1 MQFSINT
8 DKPKATTD
16 KNSKGIKSDSS
27 SKIKEKE
34 NSFLSILESIV
45 PSNKE
50 ETREINELWQRLP
63 EMEKRFLNTPNQENL
78 QEYKKLVKDITNTIL
93 KNNTNLSQAKQRGRN
108 DKKVLMT
115 VKILDE
121 NIQILAT
128 TMLSPQNSAFSL
140 LKQLERIRGLL
151 MDLKE

>member
-50 ETREINELWQRLP
+50 ETREINELWQKLP

>member
-1 MQFSINT
+1 
-8 DKPKATTD
+8 
-16 KNSKGIKSDSS
+16 
-27 SKIKEKE
+27 
-34 NSFLSILESIV
+34 
-45 PSNKE
+45 
-50 ETREINELWQRLP
+50 
-63 EMEKRFLNTPNQENL
+63 MEKRFLNTPSQENL

-93 KNNTNLSQAKQRGRN
+93 KNNTQLSQAKQRGRN
-108 DKKVLMT
+108 DKKILMT

-121 NIQILAT
+121 NIQILAS

>member
-8 DKPKATTD
+8 DKPKATAD
-16 KNSKGIKSDSS
+16 KNSKGIKSDGSA
-27 SKIKEKE
+27 KIKEKE

-45 PSNKE
+45 PSDRE
-50 ETREINELWQRLP
+50 DTREINELWQKLP
-63 EMEKRFLNTPNQENL
+63 EMEKRFLNTPSQENL

-93 KNNTNLSQAKQRGRN
+93 KNNTQLSQAKQRGRN
-108 DKKVLMT
+108 DKKILMT

-121 NIQILAT
+121 NIQILAS

>member
-16 KNSKGIKSDSS
+16 KNSKGIKSDGSA
-27 SKIKEKE
+27 KIKEKE

-45 PSNKE
+45 PSDRE

-63 EMEKRFLNTPNQENL
+63 EMEKRFLNTPSQENL

-93 KNNTNLSQAKQRGRN
+93 KNNTQLSQAKQRGRN

-121 NIQILAT
+121 NIQILAS

>member
-93 KNNTNLSQAKQRGRN
+93 KNNTHLSQAKQRGRN

>member
-16 KNSKGIKSDSS
+16 KNSKGIKSDGS
-27 SKIKEKE
+27 SKIKDKE
-34 NSFLSILESIV
+34 NSFLSILESI
-45 PSNKE
+45 
-50 ETREINELWQRLP
+50 
-63 EMEKRFLNTPNQENL
+63 
-78 QEYKKLVKDITNTIL
+78 L
-93 KNNTNLSQAKQRGRN
+93 KNNTQLTQARQRGRN
-108 DKKVLMT
+108 DKKILMT

-121 NIQILAT
+121 NIQILAS

-140 LKQLERIRGLL
+140 LKQIERIRGLL

>member
-16 KNSKGIKSDSS
+16 KNSKGIKSDNS
-27 SKIKEKE
+27 SKIKDKE
-34 NSFLSILESIV
+34 NSFLSLLESIA
-45 PSNKE
+45 PSDKA

-63 EMEKRFLNTPNQENL
+63 EMEKRFLNFQNQDNL
-78 QEYKKLVKDITNTIL
+78 NEYKKLVKDIANSIL
-93 KNNTNLSQAKQRGRN
+93 KNNTQLTQARQRGRN
-108 DKKVLMT
+108 DNKILMT
-115 VKILDE
+115 VKVIDE
-121 NIQILAT
+121 NIQILAS

-140 LKQLERIRGLL
+140 LKQIERIRGLL

>member
-16 KNSKGIKSDSS
+16 KNSKGIKSDGST
-27 SKIKEKE
+27 KIKELDH
-34 NSFLSILESIV
+34 SFMSVLESIV
-45 PSNKE
+45 PSDKE

-63 EMEKRFLNTPNQENL
+63 EMEKRFINSPNQENL
-78 QEYKKLVKDITNTIL
+78 IEYKKLVKDITNTIL
-93 KNNTNLSQAKQRGRN
+93 KKNTQLNQARQRGRN
-108 DKKVLMT
+108 DKKILMT

-121 NIQILAT
+121 NIHILAT
-128 TMLSPQNSAFSL
+128 TMLSPNNSAFSL
-140 LKQLERIRGLL
+140 LKQIERIRGLL